1 MPLTGAEHFGLNLE
15 SVARIIQMA
24 LTPVFLLTGLATL
37 LNVFSTR
44 LARVASRLDQASKAL
59 ETADAEG
66 AKLVRGQLQSLHRRS
81 VALDVAVVLG
91 AAAGAATCTTVLL
104 LFVGAFGT
112 GSVDKALFA
121 VFGLAI
127 VCALGAI
134 TAFAAEMLMAGT
146 GIRAELAHGHRR
158 HLLRRQHND
167 T

>member
-1 MPLTGAEHFGLNLE
+1 MPLAEHFGLNLE

-59 ETADAEG
+59 ETADADG
-66 AKLVRGQLQSLHRRS
+66 AKLVRGQLLSLHRRS
-81 VALDVAVVLG
+81 LALDVAVILT

-104 LFVGAFGT
+104 LFVGAFGS
-112 GSVDKALFA
+112 GSVEVALFS

-146 GIRAELAHGHRR
+146 GIRAELAHGSRR
-158 HLLRRQHND
+158 HLFHRAND

>member
-1 MPLTGAEHFGLNLE
+1 MPPGADPFVMSLE
-15 SVARIIQMA
+15 SVAKIIQMA

-44 LARVASRLDQASKAL
+44 LARVAGRVDQAAKAL
-59 ETADAEG
+59 ETADAD
-66 AKLVRGQLQSLHRRS
+66 AAALLRDQLSALHRRS
-81 VALDVAVVLG
+81 LALDVAVILA

-104 LFVGAFGT
+104 LFVGAFGS
-112 GSVDKALFA
+112 GSIEVALFS
-121 VFGLAI
+121 VFGFAI

-134 TAFAAEMLMAGT
+134 AAFAAEMLMAGT

-158 HLLRRQHND
+158 HLLRWRND

>member
-1 MPLTGAEHFGLNLE
+1 MPLIGADYLGLSLE

-44 LARVASRLDQASKAL
+44 LARVTSRLDQAGKAL

-66 AKLVRGQLQSLHRRS
+66 AKIVRNQLLSLHRRS
-81 VALDVAVVLG
+81 LALDVAVVLA
-91 AAAGAATCTTVLL
+91 AAAGASTCTTVLL
-104 LFVGAFGT
+104 LFVGAFAK
-112 GSVDKALFA
+112 GSIEVALFS
-121 VFGLAI
+121 VFGFAI

-134 TAFAAEMLMAGT
+134 TAFAVEMLMAGT
-146 GIRAELAHGHRR
+146 GIRAELAHGSRR
-158 HLLRRQHND
+158 HLLRRHND